1 MSAIICHYYHGKRVM
16 EEANFKPAEQSAF
29 TLGLQGSD
37 LFRYSLLFG
46 KDSSTEAAAF
56 CEAMTDV
63 ELQKLSD
70 FFAQHAEGGNS
81 AMVSYAQGIACYCAL
96 EAEVRP
102 FILYGAEM
110 IPTLNS
116 EQSKEDARNLVES
129 SLDIIVLRYETGKL
143 GTSFNLKQAVPM
155 DDTLQGMLAA
165 LYAKFYTELT
175 GKTIGE
181 ALVAELLAE
190 GVRGIGKLN
199 DRTMMK
205 RQFLKRREKKKKQ
218 VGGWSSLFR
227 NVSEDED
234 YDYANVCENE
244 WQWPL
249 ETGEIRTSTYFD
261 LYEAAV
267 VNAASL
273 L

>member
-1 MSAIICHYYHGKRVM
+1 MSAIICHYYHGKRAM
-16 EEANFKPAEQSAF
+16 EEAKFHPVESSAF
-29 TLGLQGSD
+29 TLGLQGPD
-37 LFRYSLLFG
+37 LFTYSLLFE
-46 KDSSTEAAAF
+46 KDPSAEAEAF
-56 CEAMTDV
+56 CDAMTDV
-63 ELQKLSD
+63 DLQKLSA
-70 FFAQHAEGGNS
+70 FFAQYAESGD
-81 AMVSYAQGIACYCAL
+81 AEILSYAQGIACYCAL

-110 IPTLNS
+110 IPTLNP

-129 SLDIIVLRYETGKL
+129 SLDTIVLRYETGKL

-155 DDTLQGMLAA
+155 NDSLQRKLSA
-165 LYAKFYTELT
+165 LYAKLYTELT
-175 GKTIGE
+175 GRTIGE
-181 ALVAELLAE
+181 ALAAELLAD
-190 GVRGIGKLN
+190 GVKSIGKLN
-199 DRTMMK
+199 DRTMLK
-205 RQFLKRREKKKKQ
+205 RQFLKRRERKKKQ

-234 YDYANVCENE
+234 YDYANVCESE
-244 WQWPL
+244 WQWPP

-267 VNAASL
+267 TRAASL